1 MTTTVPV
8 GDGIPAAF
16 YRNAIDLN
24 RFSNSVSKKLVTSYN
39 NVILKAVEQLEKIEK
54 QPLNKRP
61 AYKTARLRALIKQ
74 TKESL
79 NSCADGSVDELI
91 AELEGV
97 AKVQAGLW
105 FGRGGI

>member
-1 MTTTVPV
+1 MAKTVPV
-8 GDGIPAAF
+8 GDGIPPEF

-39 NVILKAVEQLEKIEK
+39 NVMLKAVEKLKIIEG
-54 QPLNKRP
+54 QPLNERP

-79 NSCADGSVDELI
+79 NSWANGSVDDLI
-91 AELEGV
+91 AQKG
-97 AKVQAGLW
+97 W
-105 FGRGGI
+105 RGGNPRRVY